1 LHLRN
6 SLIQTKSGKGA
17 GKNMSNET
25 DANGR
30 LDDILAGYGIE
41 RSNIIPILQAVQAE
55 FGYLSVGSISAI
67 AKYLRLSESVVYGVS
82 TFYAQFKFVPVGKRL
97 IRVCRG
103 TACHVRGVSRV
114 LDETSKLLGIDPGET
129 TADLEYSLES
139 IACFG
144 SCALAPVMVVND
156 DVHGKVTPDKVKQIL
171 GED

>member
-1 LHLRN
+1 
-6 SLIQTKSGKGA
+6 
-17 GKNMSNET
+17 MT
-25 DANGR
+25 DEVIVGEKI
-30 LDDILAGYGIE
+30 DEILSKYGIDK
-41 RSNIIPILQAVQAE
+41 SNMIPILQAVQAE
-55 FGYLSVGSISAI
+55 FGYLSEESISAI
-67 AKYLRLSESVVYGVS
+67 AKYLRLPESVVYGVS

-144 SCALAPVMVVND
+144 SCALAPVMVVNEN
-156 DVHGKVTPDKVKQIL
+156 VHGKVTPDRVKKIL
-171 GED
+171 GKD